1 MFRSR
6 NFYFINPTLELRSL
20 EIQLRKPLNQA
31 TKLYGGA
38 LMVIYVVFLASC
50 IVVEFTVMEK

>member
-1 MFRSR
+1 MM
-6 NFYFINPTLELRSL
+6 TLALSIGLGVSL
-20 EIQLRKPLNQA
+20 SFSYILLPLSGFKA